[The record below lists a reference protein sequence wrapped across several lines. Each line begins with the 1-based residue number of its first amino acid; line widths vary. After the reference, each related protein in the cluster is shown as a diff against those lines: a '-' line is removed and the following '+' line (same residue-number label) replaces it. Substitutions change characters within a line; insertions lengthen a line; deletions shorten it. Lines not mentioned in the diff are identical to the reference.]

1 MTKPPKYY
9 YAVVGVLMLWALIGC
24 YTYLAQVTMSA
35 ADLAR
40 LPAAQRDMMVG
51 LPTWITALY
60 AIAVWS
66 ALAGT
71 IGLLL
76 RMKFAQSAYVVSL
89 IAIIVQFGW
98 TLVMLPIIET
108 MGFAEA
114 AGFPIFIAVVGA
126 ISVWFAGKS
135 ARHGWLR

>member
-66 ALAGT
+66 ALAGS
-71 IGLLL
+71 ICLLL
-76 RMKFAQSAYVVSL
+76 RMNFARTAYIVSL
-89 IAIIVQFGW
+89 VAIIVQFGW
-98 TLVMLPIIET
+98 ILIALPIIQT

-114 AGFPIFIAVVGA
+114 AGFPIFIAIVGA
-126 ISVWFAGKS
+126 FAVWFSRVAM
-135 ARHGWLR
+135 ARGWLR